1 MEEEHG
7 TLVREVLRRLQGNSL
22 AVSLEKCVWKKQEVE
37 FLGYIIGRHRV
48 KMSPEKV
55 DTVLSWKRPK
65 SLTEVQSLMVFANF
79 YRRFIQDYSQVVQ
92 PLTELTSKEAG
103 KEWSWNPEAGT
114 AFEELKKQFTTA
126 PILAHFD
133 LARPIRKKI
142 LHPDTPYASEMFVHS
157 GCNMAR

>member
-1 MEEEHG
+1 MEEEHDN
-7 TLVREVLRRLQGNSL
+7 LVREVLRRLQGNSL

-37 FLGYIIGRHRV
+37 FLGYIIGQHRV

-55 DTVLSWKRPK
+55 DTVLSWKRRK
-65 SLTEVQSLMVFANF
+65 SLTEVQSLLVFANF
-79 YRRFIQDYSQVVQ
+79 YRRFIQDYSQVVR

-142 LHPDTPYASEMFVHS
+142 LHPDAPYASEMFVHS